1 MNKNIS
7 NKLKT
12 INQKRVKAMS
22 MTKTQIND
30 KLEKLL
36 GKHLK
41 SMDGD
46 QIWEITR
53 EILYLKIALGLLKK
67 HKKSNLNELLD
78 IALNYDGAFQFRIG
92 NIYPTTVLLTAE
104 NYRSSVRLVQ
114 DFVNE
119 LSAYLNESEQM
130 LFKIALC
137 EEHFKPSED

>member
-1 MNKNIS
+1 MNKNIT
-7 NKLKT
+7 NKLKA

-36 GKHLK
+36 VKHLK
-41 SMDGD
+41 SMDGY

-78 IALNYDGAFQFRIG
+78 IVMNYDGAFQFRIG

-104 NYRSSVRLVQ
+104 SCKSSVRLVQ
-114 DFVNE
+114 NFVKE
-119 LSAYLNESEQM
+119 VSAYLNDSEQM

-137 EEHFKPSED
+137 EEHFKPSAE